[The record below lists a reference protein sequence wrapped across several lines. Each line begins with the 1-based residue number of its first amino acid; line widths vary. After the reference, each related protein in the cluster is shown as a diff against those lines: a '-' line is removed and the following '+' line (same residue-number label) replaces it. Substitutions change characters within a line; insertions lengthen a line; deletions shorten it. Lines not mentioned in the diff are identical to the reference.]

1 MKLRIT
7 PPEEMIETEI
17 TLPKSKSMYN
27 RAVIMRALTPG
38 DDSDLGESPCD
49 DATAMIEAIGT
60 LTGDVNVDAAGTAM
74 RFLTAYYAAT
84 PGADVT
90 IDGCERMRKRP
101 VGVLVGAL
109 RQCGAE
115 IEYVG
120 EEGFPPLRIRG
131 RKLHGGTI
139 DIDSGVSS
147 QFVSALMMVAPTFD
161 SPLTINL
168 RGETASLP
176 YIKMTGG
183 MMAHRGIDVEVYGDN
198 TVEIKPGTYRLVEA
212 DDVELDWSAASY
224 WYSLTALSAGW
235 VTLAGLAMPSL
246 QGDSEVAAYYDKLGV
261 VTASEDGNVELS
273 ASPEVFSRF
282 DADMSDTPDVVQT
295 VAVTCAMIGV
305 PFHITGVKS
314 LRIKETDRLEAL
326 KAELFKLG
334 IEVELRRDNEIVW
347 EGRRHP
353 IYEAPEIDTYGDHR
367 MAMAFAVAA
376 VYVNGLVINDAEV
389 VAKSY
394 PGFWDD
400 LRHAGFTLEEI

>member
-1 MKLRIT
+1 MKLRIM

-17 TLPKSKSMYN
+17 TLPLSKSMYN
-27 RAVIMRALTPG
+27 RAVVMRALTPG
-38 DDSDLGESPCD
+38 DDRDLGPSPCD
-49 DATAMIEAIGT
+49 DATAMFGAIGL
-60 LTGDVNVDAAGTAM
+60 LTGDVNIGAAGTAM

-90 IDGCERMRKRP
+90 IDGCGRMRERP
-101 VGVLVGAL
+101 IGVLVDAL
-109 RQCGAE
+109 RSLGAD
-115 IEYVG
+115 IEYAG
-120 EEGFPPLRIRG
+120 EEGFPPLHIRG
-131 RKLHGGTI
+131 RKLHGDSI
-139 DIDSGVSS
+139 DIDSSVSS

-161 SPLTINL
+161 SPLTLNL
-168 RGETASLP
+168 LGEVASLP
-176 YIKMTGG
+176 YIRMTAG
-183 MMAHRGIDVEVYGDN
+183 MMANRGIDVEVYPN
-198 TVEIKPGTYRLVEA
+198 SVEIKPGSYRPVKI
-212 DDVELDWSAASY
+212 DDVERDWSAASY

-235 VTLAGLAMPSL
+235 VTLAGLAMLSL

-261 VTASEDGNVELS
+261 VTGEEDGNVELS

-282 DADMSDTPDVVQT
+282 EADFSETPDVAQT

-305 PFHITGVKS
+305 PFHITGLGN

-326 KAELFKLG
+326 RAELYKLG
-334 IEVELRRDNEIVW
+334 VEIEVRRDSEIVW

-353 IYEAPEIDTYGDHR
+353 IFEVPEIDTYGDHR
-367 MAMAFAVAA
+367 MAMSFAVAA

-389 VAKSY
+389 VCKSY

>member
-17 TLPKSKSMYN
+17 ILPKSKSMYN

-38 DDSDLGESPCD
+38 DDSDLGESPCE
-49 DATAMIEAIGT
+49 DATSMIEAIGT
-60 LTGDVNVDAAGTAM
+60 LTGEVNIGAAGTAM

-90 IDGCERMRKRP
+90 VDGCERMRRRP
-101 VGVLVGAL
+101 IGLLVEAL

-120 EEGFPPLRIRG
+120 EEGFPPLHIRG

-176 YIKMTGG
+176 YIKMTAG

-198 TVEIKPGTYRLVEA
+198 TVEIKPGRYRPVEA

-235 VTLAGLAMPSL
+235 VTLAGLSMPSL
-246 QGDSEVAAYYDKLGV
+246 QGDSEVAVYYDKLGV
-261 VTASEDGNVELS
+261 VTAAEDGNVELS

-326 KAELFKLG
+326 KAELLKLG
-334 IEVELRRDNEIVW
+334 IEVELRRDNEILW

-376 VYVNGLVINDAEV
+376 VYVNGLIINDAEV

-394 PGFWDD
+394 PGFWND
-400 LRHAGFTLEEI
+400 LRHAGFSIEEI